1 MVNETMR
8 TCIIII
14 IIIIMMRTTQ
24 CVCTIDSYAYLYAC
38 ECIRN
43 KHKIKS
49 RNVDILQISSFI
61 NRDQKGERSRKRERS
76 TVK

>member
-14 IIIIMMRTTQ
+14 IIMMRTTQ
-24 CVCTIDSYAYLYAC
+24 CVCVCTIYSYAYLYAC

-43 KHKIKS
+43 EHKIKS

>member
-14 IIIIMMRTTQ
+14 IIMMRTTQ
-24 CVCTIDSYAYLYAC
+24 RVCVCTIDSYAYLYAC